1 MKIVILDSNALNPG
15 DMSWDQIKAFG
26 DVTTYPR
33 TQGKDE
39 IIARIGDSD
48 IVLLNKVPIDAEIL
62 DSCPSVKL
70 ICCLSTGYNVVDI
83 HAARDRNIPVCNVPA
98 YSTAAVSQFTF
109 ALLLELCHR
118 IGHHDQTVHD
128 GKWTACPDFCYWDTP
143 QMELTGKTMGIIGFG
158 RIGQAVGRIA
168 KAMGM
173 EVLAYSRSRR
183 SEGEKIAEYVDLE
196 TLLHSSDIISLHC
209 PLMDNTYHMINA
221 ETIQTMKTGVTIIN
235 TSRGGLIDT
244 EALIEGLLARKI
256 GAACLDVYEE
266 EADVFFEDRSGHIM
280 DDEKL
285 VRLIAM
291 PNVLVTSHQAFLTE
305 EALDNIAATTVDNL
319 LKFTAGEPNPTTQ
332 VK

>member
-62 DSCPSVKL
+62 DACPSVKL

-143 QMELTGKTMGIIGFG
+143 QMELAGKTMGIIGFG

-209 PLMDNTYHMINA
+209 PLFPETEKLINA
-221 ETIQTMKTGVTIIN
+221 RAIEKMKDGAILLNTARGQVIDEAAVADALKTGKL
-235 TSRGGLIDT
+235 R
-244 EALIEGLLARKI
+244 
-256 GAACLDVYEE
+256 GAAMDVVSEEPIRADNPLLSAPNCIITPHMAWAPMETRQRILDITVENIRG
-266 EADVFFEDRSGHIM
+266 FLSNNPI
-280 DDEKL
+280 
-285 VRLIAM
+285 
-291 PNVLVTSHQAFLTE
+291 NVVNS
-305 EALDNIAATTVDNL
+305 
-319 LKFTAGEPNPTTQ
+319 
-332 VK
+332 